1 MIDMVLPKSKISYFN
16 HLTYLFKPAETGQRG
31 CGPEPSFLNRAALP
45 HTKLE
50 QDYNLGVCCRFLVAK
65 LLYKSKCPSVNHV

>member
-1 MIDMVLPKSKISYFN
+1 MIDVAKLNKSKISYFN
-16 HLTYLFKPAETGQRG
+16 HLTYLIKPAENGQRG

-50 QDYNLGVCCRFLVAK
+50 QDYNLGVCFFFIS
-65 LLYKSKCPSVNHV
+65 SKATL